1 MGIADKLKDV
11 KFVKTLTNIWKIE
24 DLRTRILITIALL
37 AVYRFGSY
45 IALTGVDTAALQ
57 NLKNQTKELKQS

>member
-45 IALTGVDTAALQ
+45 IALPGVDTCLLYTSDAAD
-57 NLKNQTKELKQS
+57 E